1 MIQKKLLETVN
12 IIKIKYN
19 NNYIQNYYK
28 KLIINNM
35 EDLLNISGKKF
46 KSRLMTGTGKHRSVK
61 DLLES
66 VKFSETEI
74 ITVAIRRL
82 DLNNQL
88 DQRHLKKQFSQL
100 N

>member
-66 VKFSETEI
+66 VKFS
-74 ITVAIRRL
+74 
-82 DLNNQL
+82 
-88 DQRHLKKQFSQL
+88 
-100 N
+100 